1 MEQFENTDLIQSFIV
16 SLGEEHH
23 LYSFLGQEWGTLRNS
38 KLTIEDSEHPYSI
51 GNGEC
56 QARERWAN
64 SSVRGPLLKN
74 NIPATLSG
82 GLGQDL
88 WGFSIQ
94 KLASRWL
101 GAVIMRI
108 CILRWVILSLQSY
121 KNLWVFLF
129 CFVVCFLKKNP
140 QPQLYCFLQEAL
152 GLWQLHGDWYW
163 EELST
168 WFNSLLWPS
177 YIS

>member
-1 MEQFENTDLIQSFIV
+1 M